1 MPPHDRTWIT
11 CPKCGTKVDVRSMRQ
26 KNALACLYC
35 KEPIMALVDLERCDW
50 SSGDYFPAKE
60 ERG

>member
-1 MPPHDRTWIT
+1 M
-11 CPKCGTKVDVRSMRQ
+11 DVRSMRQ